1 MKKVDKDMP
10 YANQKLL
17 ELIDIHADG
26 RVQKFAKMVGLSQ
39 QRINRLFNRDS
50 RNGQYPRMTEEIKT
64 AIVNHFGLDGRFF
77 VMPPTEEEVNPYE
90 LFSGADNI
98 TDFKETRKE
107 IQPSR
112 SFNPN
117 VGVPYFN
124 VDFEMGFDLMVNDQT
139 TTPSYMINF
148 HPYNKCTCWCNARG
162 NSMHPTISSGD
173 IIALRKI
180 EDFRFLIS
188 GEIYAIVT
196 QNELRTI
203 KRVKDNGDTMT
214 LIPDNK
220 DYPEQTINKND
231 VLHVYQVMGSMK
243 MF

>member
-1 MKKVDKDMP
+1 MKKVDKEMP

-39 QRINRLFNRDS
+39 QRINRLFNRDTRS
-50 RNGQYPRMTEEIKT
+50 GQYPRMTEEVKT
-64 AIVNHFGLDGRFF
+64 AIIEHFGLDRRFF
-77 VMPPTEEEVNPYE
+77 VMPPTEEEVNPYKQ
-90 LFSGADNI
+90 FSGADNI
-98 TDFKETRKE
+98 TDFMETRKD
-107 IQPSR
+107 IQPTR
-112 SFNPN
+112 SYNHN

-148 HPYNKCTCWCNARG
+148 HPYNQCTCWCNARG
-162 NSMHPTISSGD
+162 NSMYPTISSGD
-173 IIALRKI
+173 IIALKKI

-196 QNELRTI
+196 KNELRTI
-203 KRVKDNGDTMT
+203 KRVKDNIDTMT
-214 LIPDNK
+214 LIPDN
-220 DYPEQTINKND
+220 PEQTINKSD